1 MRKINITR
9 TVKNILLL
17 LSIFLFFL
25 VLLFGLLFSNFKE
38 KAYINSMQMA
48 NANDI
53 DGDGK
58 ADQIERDDNKIEF
71 QKSVHNDQMQI
82 EKEKLEIQKEKVN
95 ADIYK
100 ADKMAENKKI
110 EKK

>member
-38 KAYINSMQMA
+38 KAYINAKKDYELNIDKKAFFIIS
-48 NANDI
+48 NASEVN
-53 DGDGK
+53 GK
-58 ADQIERDDNKIEF
+58 GF
-71 QKSVHNDQMQI
+71 SYH
-82 EKEKLEIQKEKVN
+82 
-95 ADIYK
+95 
-100 ADKMAENKKI
+100 
-110 EKK
+110 